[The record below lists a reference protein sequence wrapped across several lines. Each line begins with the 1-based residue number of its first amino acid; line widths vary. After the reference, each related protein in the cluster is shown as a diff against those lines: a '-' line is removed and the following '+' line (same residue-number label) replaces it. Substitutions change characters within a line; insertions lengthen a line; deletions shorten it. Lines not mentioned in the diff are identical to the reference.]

1 MLGKQEKRDKW
12 SAPYEQVFY
21 IVHETNGSR
30 NTTRRATDEITI
42 CSDVSHFK
50 LVNAVINS
58 ADDHWITE
66 AGESNT
72 ADPGLEK
79 VTSIPAM
86 GNKGKEHSEEQN
98 REQTEIGSDHIQS
111 SERQTEADP
120 ESCRP
125 QRTRRKPSYVK
136 DYVLT

>member
-30 NTTRRATDEITI
+30 NTARRATDEITI

-50 LVNAVINS
+50 LVNVVINS
-58 ADDHWITE
+58 ADDHGITE

-86 GNKGKEHSEEQN
+86 GRGARGKNIQRS
-98 REQTEIGSDHIQS
+98 RTESK
-111 SERQTEADP
+111 
-120 ESCRP
+120 
-125 QRTRRKPSYVK
+125 QR
-136 DYVLT
+136 